1 MGELSDPAFDPEFN
15 EDIGLGSTGRGMER
29 VSHGPFLAIKNFF
42 ENQNEIKKL
51 RRGDKNI
58 IRIIQNEV
66 MAWND
71 ETLNFRMAQSENIE
85 PDKRMI
91 EMKEMS
97 IQDNIVAEHVIH
109 TMNLSKVAPKWT
121 AIVNVSGRDDI
132 QGGELIFRNWRQAK
146 RYDNY
151 GKAIGGDNCQPQW
164 LNELGTLIIFPA
176 IEAWGYRLV
185 VSGNGM
191 KTIINFKGE
200 GYK

>member
-1 MGELSDPAFDPEFN
+1 
-15 EDIGLGSTGRGMER
+15 MER

-97 IQDNIVAEHVIH
+97 IQDNIVA
-109 TMNLSKVAPKWT
+109 
-121 AIVNVSGRDDI
+121 
-132 QGGELIFRNWRQAK
+132 
-146 RYDNY
+146 
-151 GKAIGGDNCQPQW
+151 
-164 LNELGTLIIFPA
+164 
-176 IEAWGYRLV
+176 
-185 VSGNGM
+185 
-191 KTIINFKGE
+191 
-200 GYK
+200 